1 MGSLTGADFGLGL
14 LTAPADTSSDPS
26 MFLISGFGG
35 GVVCCCC
42 AMVIPT
48 ASVLSFEGTGI
59 GLVGWLLGRT
69 TTRVPSEEVF
79 GTLGGGPLGFV
90 STGVDERNSA

>member
-14 LTAPADTSSDPS
+14 LTAPAGTSSLS
-26 MFLISGFGG
+26 IFLISDFGG
-35 GVVCCCC
+35 GFVCCCC
-42 AMVIPT
+42 AMVIPA
-48 ASVLSFEGTGI
+48 ASVLSFEGTGT
-59 GLVGWLLGRT
+59 GLVGRLLGKT

-90 STGVDERNSA
+90 SIGVDERNSA